1 MALLALLLAPGL
13 RFASIV
19 VIGSH
24 MPSSSLARLRVTGAT
39 SMIAL
44 LLAGCS
50 TLPSSGPTGRQVV
63 SSAQNADAALKFQV
77 VNLDGSA
84 FQRLIAVPPTERAL
98 GQFASLDR
106 EGRVDR
112 IAPGDALQIN
122 IYEVGMTLFGHS
134 TQSLG
139 AGIGGAAGTSDMV
152 DPTVR
157 SQPFNVVTV
166 ASDGT
171 IRLPY
176 VGRLMVAG
184 STPYDVQ
191 RMIETALR
199 GKSQSPQALVTVVT
213 SPSNSAYLYGDVMRT
228 GRIPLTAARE
238 RLLDAV
244 AAAGGSKSSSA
255 DTVVRLS
262 RAGQSAEMR
271 LGDIRAGGGDD
282 VTLLPGDRIELI
294 IEPRSF
300 SAFGATPRVSQVPF
314 EAPSLSLAEALA
326 RVGGP
331 NDAQAD
337 PRSVFL
343 FRYDAAAIAAGE
355 PPVIYRLNLMQ
366 PESYIIAQNFP
377 MRDKD
382 LIYIANSASNPVS
395 KFVAILNQL
404 FAPLLTAK
412 ILTDNNN

>member
-1 MALLALLLAPGL
+1 MQFSFSA
-13 RFASIV
+13 RF
-19 VIGSH
+19 
-24 MPSSSLARLRVTGAT
+24 RVTGAL
-39 SMIAL
+39 SVAAV

-63 SSAQNADAALKFQV
+63 NAAQAPDAALKFQV
-77 VNLDGSA
+77 VNLDGAA
-84 FQRLIAVPPTERAL
+84 FQKLIAAPPASRGAGQIAAL
-98 GQFASLDR
+98 AR

-112 IAPGDALQIN
+112 IAPGDALQVN
-122 IYEVGMTLFGHS
+122 IYEVGMTLFGNS

-139 AGIGGAAGTSDMV
+139 AGLGGSGTGIPETV
-152 DPTVR
+152 DPNVR
-157 SQPFNVVTV
+157 SQPVNILSV
-166 ASDGT
+166 AADGT

-191 RMIETALR
+191 RMIETALK
-199 GKSQSPQALVTVVT
+199 GKSQSPQALVTVVS
-213 SPSNSAYLYGDVMRT
+213 SPGNSVYVIGDVTRT
-228 GRIPLTAARE
+228 GRMGLTAARE

-244 AAAGGSKSSSA
+244 ATAGGSKANSG
-255 DTVVRLS
+255 DTVVRLT

-271 LGDIRAGGGDD
+271 LADIRPGSGDD
-282 VTLLPGDRIELI
+282 VTLLPGDRIELV

-300 SAFGATPRVSQVPF
+300 SAFGATPKVSQVNF
-314 EAPSLSLAEALA
+314 DAPSVSLAEALA

-331 NDAQAD
+331 SDVQAD

-355 PPVIYRLNLMQ
+355 PPLIYRLNLMQ

-412 ILTDNNN
+412 VLTDNRN

>member
-1 MALLALLLAPGL
+1 MHF
-13 RFASIV
+13 RST
-19 VIGSH
+19 
-24 MPSSSLARLRVTGAT
+24 ARLRVTGAL
-39 SMIAL
+39 SIAVL
-44 LLAGCS
+44 LSACA
-50 TLPSSGPTGRQVV
+50 TLPSSGPTGRQVMR
-63 SSAQNADAALKFQV
+63 SAQDPANPLKFQV
-77 VNLDGSA
+77 VELDGAA
-84 FQRLIAVPPTERAL
+84 FQKLLTIPPAGRGA
-98 GQFASLDR
+98 GQLAALDR

-112 IAPGDALQIN
+112 IAPGDALQVN
-122 IYEVGMTLFGHS
+122 VYEVGMTLFGNS
-134 TQSLG
+134 TQSSTMGLG
-139 AGIGGAAGTSDMV
+139 GQAIQGDTV
-152 DPTVR
+152 DATAR
-157 SQPFNVVTV
+157 SQPMNIVTV

-191 RMIETALR
+191 RMIEQGLR
-199 GKSQSPQALVTVVT
+199 GKSQSPQALVTVVN
-213 SPSNSAYLYGDVMRT
+213 SPGNSAYLLGDVVRT
-228 GRIPLTAARE
+228 GRMPLTAARE

-244 AAAGGSKSSSA
+244 ATAGGSKSSNA
-255 DTVVRLS
+255 DTVVRLT

-271 LGDIRAGGGDD
+271 LGDIRAGSGDD
-282 VTLLPGDRIELI
+282 VTLLPGDRIELV

-300 SAFGATPRVSQVPF
+300 SAFGATPKVSQVLF
-314 EAPSLSLAEALA
+314 ESPRLSLAEALA

-331 NDAQAD
+331 NDLQAD

-343 FRYDAAAIAAGE
+343 FRYDAAAITAGD
-355 PPVIYRLNLMQ
+355 PPVIYRLNLMK

-377 MRDKD
+377 MNDKD

-404 FAPLLTAK
+404 FSPLLTAK

>member
-1 MALLALLLAPGL
+1 MKFSPN
-13 RFASIV
+13 
-19 VIGSH
+19 
-24 MPSSSLARLRVTGAT
+24 ARLRVTGVL
-39 SMIAL
+39 SMTAA

-50 TLPSSGPTGRQVV
+50 TLPSSGPTGAQVLRG
-63 SSAQNADAALKFQV
+63 ATEPDAALKFQV
-77 VNLDGSA
+77 VDLDGAA
-84 FQRLIAVPPTERAL
+84 FQKLVAMPPAARGVGQIAAL
-98 GQFASLDR
+98 AR

-112 IAPGDALQIN
+112 IAAGDALQIN
-122 IYEVGMTLFGHS
+122 IYEVGMTLFGS
-134 TQSLG
+134 GAQGLG
-139 AGIGGAAGTSDMV
+139 AGSAIIPETV

-157 SQPFNVVTV
+157 SQPVNVITV

-176 VGRLMVAG
+176 IGRLMVAG
-184 STPYDVQ
+184 SSPYDVQ
-191 RMIETALR
+191 RMIETALK
-199 GKSQSPQALVTVVT
+199 GKSQSPQALVTVVN
-213 SPSNSAYLYGDVMRT
+213 SPGNSVYLIGDVTRT
-228 GRIPLTAARE
+228 GRMPLTAARE

-244 AAAGGSKSSSA
+244 ATAGGPKTSA
-255 DTVVRLS
+255 SDTVVRLN

-271 LGDIRAGGGDD
+271 LGDIRAGSGDD
-282 VTLLPGDRIELI
+282 ITLLPGDRIELI
-294 IEPRSF
+294 TEPRSF
-300 SAFGATPRVSQVPF
+300 SAFGATSKVSQVTF
-314 EAPSLSLAEALA
+314 DTPSVSLAEGLA
-326 RVGGP
+326 RIGGP

-355 PPVIYRLNLMQ
+355 PPLIYRLNLMK

-382 LIYIANSASNPVS
+382 LIYIANSAANPVS